1 MAYARA
7 HVFQD
12 EPRRELQ
19 EVFDSLFAAGS
30 NRRAL
35 DAGCGYE
42 LALDFPADVHLVGID
57 TSADALAK
65 NENADEKILGD
76 IQTYPLPVGSFDAV
90 LCWWVLEHLR
100 RPEAA
105 FRNMARSLKS
115 GGVLVLSVPRLWS
128 IKGIVTRLTP
138 HRFHI
143 WVYRTLLGMPDAG
156 TAGVGPY
163 PTHLQR
169 ALAPRRLLAIA
180 AEEQLEPVYARSY
193 GEVPDQLPAAVRSA
207 LRLVGW
213 LGRSLTARRWD
224 PLLSEYVAVF
234 QKR

>member
-19 EVFDSLFAAGS
+19 EVFDSLFVAGS

-128 IKGIVTRLTP
+128 IKGIVTRVTP
-138 HRFHI
+138 HRFPYLGLPHAPRHAGCGHSRR
-143 WVYRTLLGMPDAG
+143 RTVPDAFAARPRTT
-156 TAGVGPY
+156 TATG
-163 PTHLQR
+163 
-169 ALAPRRLLAIA
+169 IA